1 MKAAFL
7 RQLEDDI
14 FLYCEE
20 NTSAD
25 SAALNARFGSP
36 DDVATEFLSA
46 LDPVTFS
53 RSYQSKQRVMMVVSA
68 ILIGAAVITGCFALQ
83 RYLAHQQETSI
94 ELVPYEGQLPEAS
107 GPAYWVRTN
116 NGEDISYWVFDY
128 TQNDWVNVPVPSE

>member
-20 NTSAD
+20 HSGAD
-25 SAALNARFGSP
+25 ATALNARFGSP
-36 DDVATEFLSA
+36 DTVASEFLSA
-46 LDPVTFS
+46 LDPVSFS
-53 RSYQSKQRVMMVVSA
+53 RSYRSKQRVFALVLAV
-68 ILIGAAVITGCFALQ
+68 LVAAAAITGVYAVSKYFA
-83 RYLAHQQETSI
+83 RQQDNSI
-94 ELVPYEGQLPEAS
+94 ELVPYEGELPEAS

-128 TQNDWVNVPVPSE
+128 DLNDWVNVPFPSE